1 METEVPHE
9 HRYVAALAVT
19 LVDAAQCIP
28 YGTVDLTYAHL
39 GPWEAAVTGAFILV
53 TLLVVSAAFMDRL
66 RLFTEA
72 VYFSAG
78 LYTITTVTVLSAEEI
93 RSQPRFM
100 LATVFGGVTVG
111 LFTLWLTLRRT
122 P

>member
-1 METEVPHE
+1 MTTETMHE

-28 YGTVDLTYAHL
+28 YGTMDLTYAHL

-53 TLLVVSAAFMDRL
+53 TLLVVFSAFTDRL
-66 RLFTEA
+66 RLFTES

-78 LYTITTVTVLSAEEI
+78 LYTITTMTILSAEEI